1 MKNKMKI
8 ITGADSYRYGAH
20 TNHQR
25 YAEAQGIDYEFHKS
39 ENLPNPYFTKC
50 YAVLDSFDKGYEYV
64 LWIDDDAFF
73 INPKWDCTSV
83 FKMYKEDV
91 IVVKGRAK
99 KNGTTLFN
107 NGIMFIRNT
116 ENMRDLF
123 TSIPETPWKYLTKNW
138 KAEYGPLTGNDQPRM
153 ICITQERYPQ
163 SVKILDYPN
172 FNAHEIEFH
181 KSKDFIKSN
190 PPIVHITG
198 QNKESKISRFIQNTG
213 IQLP

>member
-8 ITGADSYRYGAH
+8 ISGADSYRYGAH
-20 TNHQR
+20 INHQR

-50 YAVLDSFDKGYEYV
+50 YAILDSFNKGYEYV

-73 INPKWDCTSV
+73 IDQDWNCTSI
-83 FKMYKEDV
+83 YSQYPEDV

-99 KNGTTLFN
+99 KNGTTMFN

-116 ENMRDLF
+116 ENMQDLF
-123 TSIPETPWKYLTKNW
+123 TSIPTTPWQYLIKNW
-138 KAEYGPLTGNDQPRM
+138 KQEYGPLTGNDQPRM

-198 QNKESKISRFIQNTG
+198 QNKESKISRFIRNTG